1 MRLFNLFKK
10 KNNNSN
16 NIDTPI
22 ENNIQEEI
30 NTDKIILDK
39 EKYYE
44 SKIRIYCQM
53 AKNNLNE
60 YKLKTTL
67 DECFT
72 KLINL
77 CEDSNYIIKNKEEL
91 INILNLFYKENNDL
105 IDTKDTILNYI
116 ENEFN
121 FKVLSIEEINERKET
136 ENKLKNLRTII
147 FNNYKA
153 IKMNDINKDFAWM
166 VFCYKNNLNK
176 NELINNLKISLTENN
191 INEDEINNEINSL
204 NIILSFGNVPTL
216 EEVEAYRY
224 SIGYD
229 KEETIE
235 EAYNFFKKKIEN
247 NDNKIYIKL
256 YSTFYWSRY
265 SYKYDKSKDEILSI
279 LNNKDID
286 LIKESLNNFD
296 NICSKE
302 ELDKAQ
308 EKLERYV
315 LILDLKKYI
324 NNWKQVKT
332 NQINESDIEDKNR
345 YFKELEEDYLNLTN
359 SLNDKLEV
367 IDEIINKINSR
378 DYINKLNINSTKVM
392 QSINIESTD
401 NNSIENELNSI
412 KRWQETISNLRK
424 Y

>member
-16 NIDTPI
+16 SIDTPI
-22 ENNIQEEI
+22 ENINQEDI
-30 NTDKIILDK
+30 NTNNLLLDK

-44 SKIRIYCQM
+44 SKLRIYSQLV
-53 AKNNLNE
+53 KNNLNE

-72 KLINL
+72 KLINI
-77 CEDSNYIIKNKEEL
+77 CEDTNYIIKDKKEL
-91 INILNLFYKENNDL
+91 INILNIFYNENSDL
-105 IDTKDTILNYI
+105 IDTKEPILNYI

-121 FKVLSIEEINERKET
+121 FKVLSIKEINERKEI

-153 IKMNDINKDFAWM
+153 IKMNNINKDFAWM

-176 NELINNLKISLTENN
+176 NDLINNLKIALTENN
-191 INEDEINNEINSL
+191 INEEEINNEINSL
-204 NIILSFGNVPTL
+204 NIILSFGNVPTE

-235 EAYNFFKKKIEN
+235 EAYNFFKKKIDN

-265 SYKYDKSKDEILSI
+265 SYKYNKTKNEILSS
-279 LNNKDID
+279 LNNENYE
-286 LIKESLNNFD
+286 LIKESINNFD

-302 ELDKAQ
+302 ILDKSQ
-308 EKLERYV
+308 EQLERYV
-315 LILDLKKYI
+315 LILELKKYI
-324 NNWKQVKT
+324 NNWKQIKT
-332 NQINESDIEDKNR
+332 NQIDESNIEDKNR
-345 YFKELEEDYLNLTN
+345 YFKELEEDYLKLTN
-359 SLNDKLEV
+359 SLNDKLEL
-367 IDEIINKINSR
+367 IDEIIKTINSR
-378 DYINKLNINSTKVM
+378 DYINKLNITSTKVM
-392 QSINIESTD
+392 QSINIETPD
-401 NNSIENELNSI
+401 NNSIENELKAI

>member
-22 ENNIQEEI
+22 ENINQEDI
-30 NTDKIILDK
+30 NTNNLLLDK

-44 SKIRIYCQM
+44 SKLRIYSQLV
-53 AKNNLNE
+53 KNNLNE

-72 KLINL
+72 KLINI
-77 CEDSNYIIKNKEEL
+77 CEDTNYIIKDKKEL
-91 INILNLFYKENNDL
+91 INILNIFYNENSDL
-105 IDTKDTILNYI
+105 IDTKEPILNYI

-121 FKVLSIEEINERKET
+121 FKVLSIKEINERKEI

-153 IKMNDINKDFAWM
+153 IKMNNINKDFAWM

-176 NELINNLKISLTENN
+176 NDLINNLKIALTENN
-191 INEDEINNEINSL
+191 INEEEINNEINSL
-204 NIILSFGNVPTL
+204 NIILSFGNVPTE

-235 EAYNFFKKKIEN
+235 EAYNFFKKKIDN

-265 SYKYDKSKDEILSI
+265 SYKYNKTKNEILSS
-279 LNNKDID
+279 LNNENYE
-286 LIKESLNNFD
+286 LIKESINNYD

-302 ELDKAQ
+302 ILDKAQ
-308 EKLERYV
+308 EQLERYV
-315 LILDLKKYI
+315 LILELKKYI
-324 NNWKQVKT
+324 NNWKQIKT
-332 NQINESDIEDKNR
+332 NQIDESNIEDKNR
-345 YFKELEEDYLNLTN
+345 YFKELEEDYLKLTN

-367 IDEIINKINSR
+367 IDEIIKTINSR
-378 DYINKLNINSTKVM
+378 DYIKKLNITSTKVM
-392 QSINIESTD
+392 QSINIETPD
-401 NNSIENELNSI
+401 NNSIENELKSI
-412 KRWQETISNLRK
+412 KKWQETISNLRK